1 MAFNYKLSVSE
12 LNDKNYS
19 PSYSGASYDYAKGC
33 IDAALPDSKSADMV
47 RFDAENFH
55 MAIHGIG
62 TNNLSKHA
70 QFYISAPAEDGSGFK
85 SIVGT
90 IHVPDGISKSAFAP
104 LANLMQMAMS
114 GDDRPTAEFM
124 TNLLDVMRTVEQDYG
139 NDVRFREI
147 KELPPEQTYWNYGA
161 RNKGKTHEPNAADD
175 KLVCQIFT
183 EGAYQFDE
191 NRQNGFISL
200 GDGGAHLNINPIWT
214 TGRKSTMEAT
224 REFAFTFENGDTISI
239 FPSTK
244 TNTYQ
249 VEYEDYAEGTVR
261 SLMDEMPAGIALENL
276 IDRISSCHTW
286 HTTPAE
292 IYDSLVN
299 ELSMENAEQILGQN
313 VPEETR

>member
-19 PSYSGASYDYAKGC
+19 PGYSGASYDYAKGC

-90 IHVPDGISKSAFAP
+90 IHVPDGINKSAFAP
-104 LANLMQMAMS
+104 LANLMQTAMS
-114 GDDRPTAEFM
+114 GDTRPTAEFM
-124 TNLLDVMRTVEQDYG
+124 MNLLDVMRTVEQDYG
-139 NDVRFREI
+139 NDVQFREI
-147 KELPPEQTYWNYGA
+147 RELPPEQTYWGYGT
-161 RNKGKTHEPNAADD
+161 RHDGKIYEPNAADD
-175 KLVCQIFT
+175 KLVCMIFT
-183 EGAYQFDE
+183 EGLYQFDDK
-191 NRQNGFISL
+191 RGNGFVNMGES
-200 GDGGAHLNINPIWT
+200 GARLHINPIWQE
-214 TGRKSTMEAT
+214 GRKSTIGAT
-224 REFAFTFENGDTISI
+224 REFAFTFENGDIISI
-239 FPSTK
+239 YPSAK
-244 TNTYQ
+244 RNTYQ
-249 VEYEDYAEGTVR
+249 VEYEDYADGTVR
-261 SLMDEMPAGIALENL
+261 SLMDEIPAGIALDNL
-276 IDRISSCHTW
+276 LDRISSCHVW
-286 HTTPAE
+286 QTTPAE
-292 IYDSLVN
+292 IYDSLVS